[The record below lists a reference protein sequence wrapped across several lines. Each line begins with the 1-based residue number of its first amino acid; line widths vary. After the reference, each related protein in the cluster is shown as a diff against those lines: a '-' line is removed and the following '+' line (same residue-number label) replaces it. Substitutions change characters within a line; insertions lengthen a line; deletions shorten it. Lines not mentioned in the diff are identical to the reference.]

1 MIEFELETLPSAQLF
16 ELCAAHL
23 ERGEYW
29 AEFNR
34 RYNQILI
41 RSVYYGYRRFAQAE
55 PPNRWVVKEL
65 VQDVYAKLLKDDCLT
80 LRRFRGHT
88 EAEAQVYLSQA
99 AVNVTADHLRHTH
112 ALKRY
117 AEMVSIEDLL
127 RERKEDEVVAK
138 ADDYTDRLAQEEL
151 IRASSIAFSIV
162 HATQFFEFITSI
174 ADASTDNG
182 VVRVPPVLF
191 QPMAADD
198 VAAGV
203 GRVAV
208 GRPVTGIVEIGGPEQ
223 FRFDEPVRRVLT
235 AANDPRD
242 VVTDAN
248 AGYFGIMVTERT
260 LVPGD
265 GVRLGEVRLDDWLRQ
280 SASVKTAVR

>member
-151 IRASSIAFSIV
+151 IELLCRTFTGSTSRRDILIFLLHVLEGLSPEEIA
-162 HATQFFEFITSI
+162 ATGHFDLKPTSI
-174 ADASTDNG
+174 AHIITRMKA
-182 VVRVPPVLF
+182 
-191 QPMAADD
+191 
-198 VAAGV
+198 
-203 GRVAV
+203 
-208 GRPVTGIVEIGGPEQ
+208 E
-223 FRFDEPVRRVLT
+223 
-235 AANDPRD
+235 
-242 VVTDAN
+242 
-248 AGYFGIMVTERT
+248 
-260 LVPGD
+260 
-265 GVRLGEVRLDDWLRQ
+265 LR
-280 SASVKTAVR
+280 KILLP